1 MSQQTPDDMPQP
13 ELDSPMLDA
22 KSSGTQDADTTTT
35 TATCPVT
42 GRAALA
48 RPGEGRLAHAPSDHP
63 PVPARKIGILLANLG
78 TPDGYDYWS
87 MRRYLNEFLSDR
99 RVIDYS
105 PWIWQPLL
113 QLVILT
119 KRPFSSGANYKSIWN
134 EDKGESPLMTITKE
148 QTEGIAAEM
157 QRRYGDQVAVDFCMR
172 YGNPSTKSK
181 VEALVAQGCEKIL
194 FFPLYPQY
202 AGATTATANDQF
214 FRVLQAEKWQPSVRT
229 VPPYFDDPRYI
240 KALAASVRRAWDAM
254 ENKPEVLV
262 ASYHGVPK
270 RYLMEG
276 DPYHCQCQK
285 TTRLLREE
293 LGWPEDKL
301 VTTFQSRF
309 GPEEWLKPYTVE
321 EVARLAETGV
331 RRLAVIAPAFS
342 ADCIETLEE
351 INEEIRES
359 FEEAG
364 GEAFTYI
371 PCLNAGAE
379 HLAALSDVIGDN
391 LRGWIDPVSE

>member
-1 MSQQTPDDMPQP
+1 MSPLSPQNAPLPQQENQ
-13 ELDSPMLDA
+13 MLDA
-22 KSSGTQDADTTTT
+22 KPNGTKDDSRDFSA
-35 TATCPVT
+35 CPVT
-42 GRAALA
+42 GEGSPVA
-48 RPGEGRLAHAPSDHP
+48 PGDGRLAHAPADHP
-63 PVPARKIGILLANLG
+63 AVPTRKVGILIANLG

-113 QLVILT
+113 QLVILS

-148 QTEGIAAEM
+148 QTAGIAAEM
-157 QRRYGDQVAVDFCMR
+157 QRRYGDRVVVDFCMR

-181 VEALVAQGCEKIL
+181 VQEMVAQGCERIL

-214 FRVLQAEKWQPSVRT
+214 FRALQAEKWQPSVRV
-229 VPPYFDDPRYI
+229 VPPYYDDSRYI
-240 KALAASVRRAWDAM
+240 AALAGSVRQAWDAL
-254 ENKPEVLV
+254 EEKPEVLV

-285 TTRLLREE
+285 TSRLLREQ
-293 LGWPEDKL
+293 LGWAPEQI

-321 EVARLAETGV
+321 EVARLAESGV
-331 RRLAVIAPAFS
+331 KRLAVIAPAFS

-364 GEAFTYI
+364 GESFTYI
-371 PCLNAGAE
+371 PCLNADEA
-379 HLAALSDVIGDN
+379 HLMALSDVITDN
-391 LRGWIDPVSE
+391 LRGWIEPSAD